1 VPERNTYY
9 LVTSMVIIVLV
20 YLVFFRG

>member
-1 VPERNTYY
+1 VLERNTYY